1 MGVHTS
7 KVQAPASGDSAR
19 EKPEVEKPILKQDVT
34 EEEWD
39 SFTQAFRRYKRRIR
53 SPVGQ
58 EADDLFD
65 CCEKSLGR
73 LLLKEDPGIIEAGE
87 KKLLE
92 AMKKMAVIRVAVSI
106 RRTQLMSM
114 KQDSGQSIR
123 EFYANAKAQA
133 STCEYSLKCGQECCK
148 TKPAIDYTASVVKD
162 IIVCGLVD
170 PEIRR
175 DVLELEDLDK
185 KSAIDLVGSWWKA
198 RRLQGRR
205 GQHGIREM
213 WLPHQHI
220 RRKGTPPR
228 RTR

>member
-1 MGVHTS
+1 MAPTIIKCGYTDCDYKSEHESEQVASLQFKSHMAVHAS
-7 KVQAPASGDSAR
+7 KVQAPASGDSGRA
-19 EKPEVEKPILKQDVT
+19 KPEVEKPILKQDVT

-87 KKLLE
+87 EKLLE

-114 KQDSGQSIR
+114 KQEQGQSI
-123 EFYANAKAQA
+123 
-133 STCEYSLKCGQECCK
+133 
-148 TKPAIDYTASVVKD
+148 
-162 IIVCGLVD
+162 
-170 PEIRR
+170 
-175 DVLELEDLDK
+175 
-185 KSAIDLVGSWWKA
+185 
-198 RRLQGRR
+198 
-205 GQHGIREM
+205 
-213 WLPHQHI
+213 
-220 RRKGTPPR
+220 
-228 RTR
+228 

>member
-1 MGVHTS
+1 MAVHAS
-7 KVQAPASGDSAR
+7 PVQAPASGESKA
-19 EKPEVEKPILKQDVT
+19 KPEVEKPVLKQDIT

-53 SPVGQ
+53 TPVGH

-87 KKLLE
+87 TKLLE

-114 KQDSGQSIR
+114 KQEPGQSIR

-185 KSAIDLVGSWWKA
+185 KSAIDLVGLVESKETA
-198 RRLQGRR
+198 RKTWAVRNQGDVAASS
-205 GQHGIREM
+205 
-213 WLPHQHI
+213 
-220 RRKGTPPR
+220 T
-228 RTR
+228 